1 MIPRFQEL
9 YKDEAVPQLMK
20 EFNYSN
26 IMEVPRLV
34 KIVVNIGVGEAKI
47 DSKYIDSAIAELTQ
61 ISGQHPL
68 LKRAKKSVAGFK
80 VREGMPVG
88 AMVTLRG
95 AKMWEFFER
104 LVSVVLPRI
113 KDFQGVSDKAFD
125 GRGNY
130 NLGLK
135 EQLIFPEINYD
146 KVAMVRGMNVSF
158 VTTAKTD
165 EESHAF
171 FKVMGMPFKK

>member
-1 MIPRFQEL
+1 MIPRFQKTYNEIV
-9 YKDEAVPQLMK
+9 VPQLVK
-20 EFNYSN
+20 EFGYTNV
-26 IMEVPRLV
+26 MQVPKLV
-34 KIVVNIGVGEAKI
+34 KIVVNIGAGDAKV
-47 DSKYIDSAIAELTQ
+47 DSKYIDSAISELSQ
-61 ISGQHPL
+61 ITGQQPL
-68 LKRAKKSVAGFK
+68 MKKAKKSVAGFK

-95 AKMWEFFER
+95 PKMWEFFDR
-104 LVSVVLPRI
+104 LVSIVLPRI

-146 KVAMVRGMNVSF
+146 KVTRVRGMNVSF
-158 VTTAKTD
+158 VTTARTD

-171 FKVMGMPFKK
+171 FKAMGMPFRK